1 MELKILSGKKAKEL
15 AIQHCPV
22 IIQEWKSIK
31 DFPTQFVVDTP
42 ENMERNLPWLISQP
56 ELLFKVSENDE
67 YYFIYYII
75 FHPFDWSDSG
85 IPLIKKL
92 DSHTFDT
99 ESILLRIS
107 KHSGYNYIATRYHNQ
122 LLFSDAGVSPV
133 VYVEAEGH
141 GIIPEENYDDQE
153 DINLAVYR
161 AECIIF
167 TDITQLKTSQLTFIK
182 DALMKAGVDTP
193 EEQGDGLWLLSPFG
207 TQHKR
212 DDMFNHP
219 DKLFQ
224 KALETGRI

>member
-15 AIQHCPV
+15 AIQFCPD

-31 DFPTQFVVDTP
+31 DFPTQFVIDTP

-56 ELLFKVSENDE
+56 ELLFKVTENDE
-67 YYFIYYII
+67 YYFIYYTV

-85 IPLIKKL
+85 IPFMRKL

-107 KHSGYNYIATRYHNQ
+107 KHSGNNYIATRYHNEI
-122 LLFSDAGVSPV
+122 LFSEMNPAPV
-133 VYVEAEGH
+133 VYIEAEGH
-141 GIIPEENYDDQE
+141 GIIPECDYDASDN
-153 DINLAVYR
+153 INLAIYQ
-161 AECIIF
+161 AGCIIF
-167 TDITQLKTSQLTFIK
+167 TDITQLKANQLKFIK
-182 DALMKAGVDTP
+182 DCLTEAGVDIP
-193 EEQGDGLWLLSPFG
+193 EEQGDIIWLMSPFG
-207 TQHKR
+207 TKHKR